1 MGRLQKT
8 VIEFIRRPL
17 AVRAIG
23 CQYKDNQL
31 VQRDRVHMA
40 EDILKIRVIR
50 AAAQAEGRSIRT
62 ESLPV
67 RLLQLRQRPAGLRG
81 GIAVRLG
88 RRYTIFGPAGG
99 EQKHNEKYA

>member
-17 AVRAIG
+17 AEPVG
-23 CQYKDNQL
+23 CQRKGNQL
-31 VQRDRVHMA
+31 VQRDRVRVV

-50 AAAQAEGRSIRT
+50 AAAQAESRGIRA

-67 RLLQLRQRPAGLRG
+67 RLLQLRQRLAGLRG

-88 RRYTIFGPAGG
+88 R
-99 EQKHNEKYA
+99 